1 MPFHVVVVSP
11 ARPLYQ
17 GEAQSLSVES
27 LLGRIGILP
36 RHADLVAA
44 LGTGPLRIA
53 KAGGGE
59 DRFAVS
65 GGFLRVAKDGVT
77 ILVDRAA
84 RPAEIDEA
92 AVRKELDE
100 TLAGLRHPKSD
111 EEFTELLDRR
121 LWCQTRLAVKH

>member
-11 ARPLYQ
+11 SRSLYQ

-27 LLGRIGILP
+27 LLGRLGILKK
-36 RHADLVAA
+36 HADLVAA

-53 KAGGGE
+53 KTGGGE

-65 GGFLRVAKDGVT
+65 GGFLRVGKEGVT

-100 TLAGLRHPKSD
+100 TLAGLRHPKTD
-111 EEFTELLDRR
+111 EEFAQLLDRR